1 MKLELSDKELNLL
14 VQSLT
19 NCLATCKNQGKAEPC
34 EDCDAATALKNKILS
49 LQGKKK
55 EK

>member
-1 MKLELSDKELNLL
+1 MNMELSDKELRLL

-19 NCLATCKNQGKAEPC
+19 NCLATCKNKDKPEPC
-34 EDCDAATALKNKILS
+34 EDCDAATALKNKLS
-49 LQGKKK
+49 SLLGATK